1 MRYLILKFK
10 NKINKDIN
18 INEIIH
24 DLFNPVKIIIK
35 DETIIIFTHQ
45 EKEIIY
51 EILENLITDLLTDII
66 AYISNQGD
74 ENYER
79 IISYFN
85 TDVSHNIILDEK
97 KLLIQMIKEKS
108 DLIFK
113 PEKLKHL
120 SFEMIETAKNFLE
133 NNQNITQTA
142 SKMYL
147 HRNTLIQRLDKFK
160 KETDYD
166 LKAFEDAFVI
176 YYFIK

>member
-10 NKINKDIN
+10 NKINKDLN

-24 DLFNPVKIIIK
+24 DLFDPVKIMVK
-35 DETIIIFTHQ
+35 DEMMIIFTHQ
-45 EKEIIY
+45 EKETVY
-51 EILENLITDLLTDII
+51 EILENLTTDLLTDII
-66 AYISNQGD
+66 AYVSNQDD
-74 ENYER
+74 ENYEK
-79 IISYFN
+79 IITYFN
-85 TDVSHNIILDEK
+85 TEVLHQIILDEK
-97 KLLIQMIKEKS
+97 KLLIHMIKEQS
-108 DLIFK
+108 HLVFK
-113 PEKLKHL
+113 PEKLKNL
-120 SFEMIETAKNFLE
+120 SFEMLETAKIFLE

-166 LKAFEDAFVI
+166 LKTFEDAFII